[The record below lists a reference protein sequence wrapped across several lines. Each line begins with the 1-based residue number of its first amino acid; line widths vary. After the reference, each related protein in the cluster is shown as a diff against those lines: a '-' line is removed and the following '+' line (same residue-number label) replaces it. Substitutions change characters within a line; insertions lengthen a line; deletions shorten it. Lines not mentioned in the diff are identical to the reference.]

1 MIRELIVAVTVLTS
15 DGTRVAHR
23 EPRAPRLWSALE
35 LRGLERAPA
44 AAGLARAGQGN
55 PGAYRRI
62 AAAQDHRAQ
71 REPGTECR
79 VHEQL
84 RRRERG
90 EAGRVRDPLKR
101 QVRAAVLAV
110 CVERR
115 AQQRLPLALD
125 VSLGVAIDGIG
136 RRGERRVVAPR
147 DAQERPETARVA
159 DQDANPALGIV
170 EQRERELS
178 SDGARVESVPDVEAS
193 LLHRGRQ
200 FYHRRVPADL
210 HRELLGDPSAPCL
223 LFTHGIYGSG
233 ANWRAIARKLIEQR
247 ADWSVA
253 LVDLRN
259 HGRSGSG
266 EQPHTLAACAG
277 DLAALVAAQP
287 TIRALAGHSFGGKVV
302 LATRSV
308 APAQI
313 AQTWMF
319 DSSPS
324 ARADADRDPDNSVVR
339 VLGVMERLPRQWASR
354 DEFIAAVIAAGEAKP
369 LAQWLGMNV
378 IPNDGG
384 GYGLRL
390 DLGAV
395 REMLADY
402 YAQDLWPVALDPALP
417 GTVEV
422 VVAEKSTTLDGA
434 DRDRLASAPPHVH
447 THRIDAGHWLH
458 IEAPANVV
466 ELLVSRLPTRLR

>member
-1 MIRELIVAVTVLTS
+1 MIRELVVAVTVLTP
-15 DGTRVAHR
+15 DRTRIAHR
-23 EPRAPRLWSALE
+23 EPRPPRLRTVGE

-44 AAGLARAGQGN
+44 AAGLARAGEGG
-55 PGAYRRI
+55 PRARRRI
-62 AAAQDHRAQ
+62 AATEDRGAQ
-71 REPGTECR
+71 REPRAEPR

-84 RRRERG
+84 RRRECG
-90 EAGRVRDPLKR
+90 EPGRVRDPLKR
-101 QVRAAVLAV
+101 QVRAVVRAMR
-110 CVERR
+110 VERR
-115 AQQRLPLALD
+115 AEQRLPRALD
-125 VSLGVAIDGIG
+125 VGLRVAVDGIG
-136 RRGERRVVAPR
+136 RRGERGVLLPR
-147 DAQERPETARVA
+147 GAQERPQRARVPDEDA
-159 DQDANPALGIV
+159 DRTLRIV
-170 EQRERELS
+170 EPRQCELA
-178 SDGARVESVPDVEAS
+178 SDGASIESVPDVEAS

-200 FYHRRVPADL
+200 FYHHGVPADL

-247 ADWSVA
+247 PDWSVA

-266 EQPHTLAACAG
+266 EPPHTLAACAE
-277 DLAALVAAQP
+277 DLGALVASQP
-287 TIRALAGHSFGGKVV
+287 TICALAGHSFGGKVV
-302 LATRSV
+302 LATRAV
-308 APAQI
+308 APPQI
-313 AQTWMF
+313 QQTWMF

-324 ARADADRDPDNSVVR
+324 PRPGADRDLDNSVVR
-339 VLGVMERLPRQWASR
+339 VLGVMERLPRQWTSR

-378 IPNDGG
+378 VPNEGG

-390 DLGAV
+390 DLAAV

-402 YAQDLWPVALDPALP
+402 YAQDLWPVALDPSLP
-417 GTVEV
+417 GTLEV
-422 VVAEKSTTLDGA
+422 VIADKSTTLDAA
-434 DRDRLASAPPHVH
+434 DRDRLAAAPPHVH
-447 THRIDAGHWLH
+447 AHRLDAGHWLH